1 MRFPSIVQLQKDGA
15 SAAMRFPL
23 SLLFGFLAA
32 GLGCWIIEMEP
43 VEDLR
48 LVNLLLTFALGIPLY
63 FCIDVLAERKRFKV
77 WQRQLA
83 WIIGLLFLGL
93 IYFSFPSEETFTN
106 TRVPYIRYSIFN
118 LAIHLMVAFLPY
130 IGRENQESF
139 WNYNK
144 NLFIRLVQGIYYSVV
159 IFTGISLALLAI
171 NALFEVNIQG
181 ETYAQTFAVTFGV
194 FNTWFFLAGIQETFE
209 NTGSLDE
216 YPKGL
221 KVFTQFILI
230 PLLLVYLCI
239 LYFYGAKIII
249 SGDWPKGI
257 VSYMIIAIA
266 VLGIFTNLL
275 LYPYQQWKESGWIKK
290 FHNGYYIFLIPLIV
304 LLFFAIGI
312 RLQDYGLTVNRYIIT
327 LMGIWLAFISIY
339 YSLGKKNIQTIPI
352 SLAIFMILS
361 SFGPWGM
368 FSLSEMMQRNRLV
381 QILTE
386 NNILKNNKIQNEI
399 KWVIG
404 ENGSLEPA
412 GELRPKSI
420 STEDLHEINSI
431 LEYLEDF
438 HGLEKIYPWFE
449 QDIKTLIKKSEDS
462 LAFITANSSKLLVES
477 MNLTYVPYYDR
488 LGSSEK
494 YTELILMGE
503 SDFQLT
509 ISGFDYIRRVTVD
522 SYTIQKESFS
532 DRKYHLELDK
542 DNKPNLILKWTDGSM
557 SIDISTYLKD
567 LLNTYNNGYQYV
579 PSEELIISRKEK
591 NIEIKI
597 QISSITIANA
607 EDKPMLRNLD
617 CFLLVREIQEESSD
631 DFPS

>member
-1 MRFPSIVQLQKDGA
+1 MRLPSIDQLRKDGTG
-15 SAAMRFPL
+15 AAMRFPL

-48 LVNLLLTFALGIPLY
+48 AVNLLLTFALGIPLY
-63 FCIDVLAERKRFKV
+63 FCIDVFAERKGFKV

-83 WIIGLLFLGL
+83 RIVGLLFLGL

-130 IGRENQESF
+130 IGSENQDSF

-144 NLFIRLVQGIYYSVV
+144 NLFIRLVHGIYYSVV

-181 ETYAQTFAVTFGV
+181 ETYAQIFAVTFGV
-194 FNTWFFLAGIQETFE
+194 FNTWFFLAGIPETFE
-209 NTGSLDE
+209 NTLSLE
-216 YPKGL
+216 QYPKGL

-230 PLLLVYLCI
+230 PLLLIYLCI
-239 LYFYGAKIII
+239 LYCYGAKIII

-290 FHNGYYIFLIPLIV
+290 FYKGYYIFLIPLIV

-339 YSLGKKNIQTIPI
+339 YSMGKKNIKTIPI

-368 FSLSEMMQRNRLV
+368 FSWSEMVQRNRLAE
-381 QILTE
+381 ILDE
-386 NNILKNNKIQNEI
+386 NNILVDNKIQNEA

-404 ENGSLEPA
+404 DMGSLKPI
-412 GELRPKSI
+412 GELRTKPI
-420 STEDLHEINSI
+420 SNEELYEVNSI
-431 LEYLEDF
+431 VEYLEEY
-438 HGLEKIYPWFE
+438 HGLKNIYPWFE
-449 QDIKTLIKKSEDS
+449 QDLESLLKQSRDS
-462 LAFITANSSKLLVES
+462 LAINYTNPSKLLVES
-477 MNLTYVPYYDR
+477 MGLKYVPYYDR
-488 LGSSEK
+488 LSVSGEHQ
-494 YTELILMGE
+494 ELTLLGDG
-503 SDFQLT
+503 DFQMT
-509 ISGFDYIRRVTVD
+509 ISGFDYIRSVTLN
-522 SYTIQKESFS
+522 SYNIQNAPFS
-532 DRKYHLELDK
+532 DLKYHLELDK
-542 DNKPNLILKWTDGSM
+542 DNKANLILKWTDGSM
-557 SIDISTYLKD
+557 NIDISTYLKD
-567 LLNTYNNGYQYV
+567 LLNTYTSGFQYV

-597 QISSITIANA
+597 QISSITIANP
-607 EDKPMLRNLD
+607 EDKPELQNLD
-617 CFLLVREIQEESSD
+617 CFLLVREIQEE
-631 DFPS
+631 